1 MILVVVEQGGF
12 LVENE
17 LITTTTIYDG
27 SRICRK
33 CGEVMDPV
41 VVMYGDGKVCPTC
54 RNLKYESARKGAMGG

>member
-1 MILVVVEQGGF
+1 MVEEIST
-12 LVENE
+12 L
-17 LITTTTIYDG
+17 TIYDG